1 MMLKSCFKFATSVA
15 LAATVMVGGTALAQ
29 DRTGWPSSIKIGTAS
44 QGGVY
49 FVYGAG
55 WGNLVQEQLRVN
67 ATAEVTGGPTQNMA
81 LVHAGDLEFG
91 MTTMGPGYDTWTGES
106 EIAPGVE
113 MKNVR
118 AMFPM
123 YQTPFQII
131 ALQRSGISKVSDLN
145 GKRVGVGP
153 RGGTAGANW
162 PRYFSELGLRVN
174 VQYGGASDQAGQVQ
188 DGLIDAF
195 AFAAGVPIPAFS
207 QLEAQHPA
215 NVFSVN
221 SEEQQKLLA
230 KYPSLSPFT
239 LPASAY
245 RSLEQDIP
253 TIAMWNFAIA
263 NKNVPESLVYEIMK
277 VVLDNNE
284 RMLQIHRS
292 AVETLPENMVHNGF
306 MWFHPGAIRYY
317 QEKGFAVADHLI
329 PPEYKK

>member
-1 MMLKSCFKFATSVA
+1 MMLKSCFKLVTGIA

-55 WGNLVQEQLRVN
+55 WGNLVQEFLGVN

-91 MTTMGPGYDTWTGES
+91 MTTMGPGYDTWTGDS
-106 EIAPGVE
+106 EIAPGVK
-113 MKNVR
+113 MQNVR

-131 ALQRSGISKVSDLN
+131 ALQRSGISKVADLN

-153 RGGTAGANW
+153 RGGTAGAYW
-162 PRYFSELGLRVN
+162 PRYFADLGLRVN
-174 VQYGGASDQAGQVQ
+174 VSYGGASDQVGQVQ

-215 NVFSVN
+215 NIFSVT
-221 SEEQQKLLA
+221 EEEMVKLLD
-230 KYPSLSPFT
+230 KYPSISRFD
-239 LPASAY
+239 LPATAY
-245 RSLEQDIP
+245 RSLENETP

-263 NKNVPESLVYEIMK
+263 SKDMPESFVYEIMK
-277 VVLDNNE
+277 VVLDNND

-292 AVETLPENMVHNGF
+292 SVETLPENMVNNGF

-317 QEKGFAVADHLI
+317 REKGFDVPDHLI
-329 PPEYKK
+329 PPESKS